1 MNERIDLA
9 YGPYRLI
16 AAEVNGIPQAA
27 AYFGAK
33 ERHRIEGH
41 SITEALADLQI
52 IVNGERERR
61 QAERLDGVPQPA
73 EFADALAGLASRLD
87 VETRQLLAVHMRT
100 PGRLLSVEELARIV
114 RQDVERARKRYASFG
129 RSLGAL
135 LEFAPKIKVQSREER
150 PLVTFCEP
158 HQDPNT
164 AAIRWEIRN
173 SAAAGFESHIRC

>member
-9 YGPYRLI
+9 YGPYRLV
-16 AAEVNGIPQAA
+16 AAEVNGTPQAA
-27 AYFGAK
+27 AYFGVK
-33 ERHRIEGH
+33 ERHRVEGH

-61 QAERLDGVPQPA
+61 QAERVDGIPQPR
-73 EFADALAGLASRLD
+73 EFAEALAGLASRLD

-100 PGRLLSVEELARIV
+100 PGRLLSVDGLARLV

-135 LEFAPKIKVQSREER
+135 LEFAPRLKVQPKEER
-150 PLVTFCEP
+150 PLGAFCQP
-158 HQDPNT
+158 HQDPQSSV
-164 AAIRWEIRN
+164 IRWQIRDG
-173 SAAAGFESHIRC
+173 AVAGFEQHIRS